1 MILLASFR
9 KAYQVKQRLSAQL
22 LKRRGIHGIGIGLC
36 DPNRPKKGAAIILYA
51 SALAATAKSSKRS
64 AKRKPLHPVRLQRK
78 TGVPIRIVR
87 STSFHK
93 HGSPSIPHSHR
104 FRTRIRPVIAGYSIG
119 TPLASGTAGLIVAR
133 GNCGKSR
140 YILSNNHVLVNENT
154 RRCSLTLQPGGADG
168 GTVSKDRVGQVH
180 RFVRLSK
187 QRNNYMDAA
196 MAKPLRRSL
205 LSTRYAVFG
214 AVPGHLR
221 SYRIG
226 DRLKKVGRT
235 TGVTTGRVES
245 IHTDIRVGYGS
256 YGNLGTIS
264 FKNQSVIRGKRPV
277 SLAGD
282 SGSVWLTRKGNR
294 AAAVNFAGSADGFLS
309 ISYPIEW
316 FMQVFGTRVPI
327 SPHHRKQR
335 RLLPPRR
342 GVKRSYLFTKP
353 LPPKLLRTIRPIRAN
368 RCPNDI

>member
-1 MILLASFR
+1 MASFR

-22 LKRRGIHGIGIGLC
+22 LKKRGIHGIGVGLC
-36 DPNRPKKGAAIILYA
+36 DPSLPKKGAAIILYA
-51 SALAATAKSSKRS
+51 SALAATAKPNKKNGRQ
-64 AKRKPLHPVRLQRK
+64 KPLRPAQLQRK

-93 HGSPSIPHSHR
+93 HGSPPSNR
-104 FRTRIRPVIAGYSIG
+104 FRTRIRPVMAGYSIG
-119 TPLASGTAGLIVAR
+119 TPNSSGTAGLVVTQ
-133 GNCGKSR
+133 GNNSRYQNR

-154 RRCSLTLQPGGADG
+154 RRCSVTLQPGGADS
-168 GTVSKDRVGQVH
+168 GTVSKDRVGEVYQ
-180 RFVRLSK
+180 FVRLSK

-196 MAKPLRRSL
+196 LAKPLRPSL
-205 LSTRYAVFG
+205 FSTRYAVFG

-226 DRLKKVGRT
+226 ERFKKVGRT
-235 TGVTTGRVES
+235 TGVTTGQVES

-256 YGNLGTIS
+256 YGNLGTIT

-277 SLAGD
+277 SLGGD
-282 SGSVWLTRKGNR
+282 SGSVWLTRRGNR
-294 AAAVNFAGSADGFLS
+294 AAAVNFAGSADGLLS

-327 SPHHRKQR
+327 PRHKRKQHN
-335 RLLPPRR
+335 LLHPRFR
-342 GVKRSYLFTKP
+342 VKQNYLFTQP
-353 LPPKLLRTIRPIRAN
+353 LPPKLLRTIKPIRAL
-368 RCPNDI
+368 RCPNEI